1 MLWLYNFGI
10 QFYGIIV
17 RVFSLFNSKAALF
30 IKGRT
35 KIFEKVAQRI
45 NPNQKHIWFHFAS
58 LGEFEQ
64 GRPVM
69 ERIKAAYPNKRI
81 VITFFSP
88 SGYEIRK
95 DYSGAEGVF
104 YLPLDTSGNA
114 FRLIRAFNPEM
125 AIFTKYEFWH
135 HYFKELSKNKIPL
148 FIISGIFRSNQI
160 YFKWCGGFNR
170 QILSYVTHFFV
181 QNAESKVLLKQLN
194 ITDVTLSGD
203 TRFDRVAENAY
214 KPKQLDI
221 VKRFAYNNK
230 IFVAGSTWPADE
242 QLLSLLAKANPDW
255 KFIIAAHEIDPD
267 HISSIQTLFPDSLRY
282 SNAVGAVNE
291 QVLVI
296 DNIGLLSSIYQ
307 YGDIAYI
314 GGGFG
319 VGIHNTL
326 EAAAFGIPV
335 IFGPNYQKFQEA
347 KDLIR
352 IGAAK
357 SIANQY
363 ELIDAFKT
371 LLSNPESG
379 KIASNYVDEQ
389 KGSTDKILS
398 HLKVLLDK

>member
-1 MLWLYNFGI
+1 M
-10 QFYGIIV
+10 
-17 RVFSLFNSKAALF
+17 
-30 IKGRT
+30 
-35 KIFEKVAQRI
+35 
-45 NPNQKHIWFHFAS
+45 
-58 LGEFEQ
+58 
-64 GRPVM
+64 
-69 ERIKAAYPNKRI
+69 
-81 VITFFSP
+81 
-88 SGYEIRK
+88 
-95 DYSGAEGVF
+95 
-104 YLPLDTSGNA
+104 
-114 FRLIRAFNPEM
+114 
-125 AIFTKYEFWH
+125 
-135 HYFKELSKNKIPL
+135 
-148 FIISGIFRSNQI
+148 
-160 YFKWCGGFNR
+160 
-170 QILSYVTHFFV
+170 
-181 QNAESKVLLKQLN
+181 
-194 ITDVTLSGD
+194 
-203 TRFDRVAENAY
+203 
-214 KPKQLDI
+214 DI